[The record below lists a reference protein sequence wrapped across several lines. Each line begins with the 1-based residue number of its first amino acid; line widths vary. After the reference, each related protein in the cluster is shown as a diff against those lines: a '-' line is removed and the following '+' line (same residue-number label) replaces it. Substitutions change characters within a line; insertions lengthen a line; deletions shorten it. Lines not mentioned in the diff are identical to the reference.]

1 MSIVILGKPT
11 IATGDNNQPV
21 SRGVKIYITNG
32 TAAYIYGVGGLPLT
46 GSLQTVLNGMETEK
60 FTEASAAGQLPT
72 STDIAIVEAIQWYIA
87 NSGAKADV
95 FDKSITQLATDI
107 TAMVAASFPPP
118 LSAAIRTGWVRTLMS
133 SLLDTR
139 VNAHD
144 RDLV

>member
-11 IATGDNNQPV
+11 IATGDDNQPL

-46 GSLQTVLNGMETEK
+46 GSLQTVLNGMETELYQ
-60 FTEASAAGQLPT
+60 EAAANGVIPT

-107 TAMVAASFPPP
+107 TAMVNSSFPSA
-118 LSAAIRTGWVRTLMS
+118 SAAIKTGWVRTLMS